1 MVEQPLDSDW
11 AIYLGRQIEND
22 LKSKWK
28 GKLEDV
34 LYYDNSPNN
43 DLRSFLLLVIS
54 DDFKKLSKIER

>member
-28 GKLEDV
+28 GQLEDV